1 MINKPP
7 PFKGANIRI
16 SIIIPIKR
24 RGFINHGSTLIRVV
38 LRGQSIAL
46 EVKALAGLG
55 FGA

>member
-55 FGA
+55 FRA